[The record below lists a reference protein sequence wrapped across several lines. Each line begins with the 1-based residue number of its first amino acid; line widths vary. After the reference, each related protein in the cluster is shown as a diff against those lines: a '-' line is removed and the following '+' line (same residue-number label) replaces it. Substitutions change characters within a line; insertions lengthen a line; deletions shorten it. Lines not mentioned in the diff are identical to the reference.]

1 MKLFLQ
7 ILLALGLVALA
18 VGVVEVFA
26 GKTILFTTQG
36 WWRGA
41 MACWMLLVATK
52 LTYSGA
58 K

>member
-18 VGVVEVFA
+18 VGVIEVFV

-52 LTYSGA
+52 LTYLEA